1 MTTKRTNVIFAA
13 VGGALCVALILITA
27 ILSGSPTND
36 VFLQRP
42 STFFTD
48 GSGARAAYLVLEQV
62 LPQVEQWRLP
72 LSELASLP
80 ESTPS
85 TLIVMGPTGPLSTAE
100 AAALDGWIASGGQLI
115 LATDEPWR
123 VGVPRVFDDDDD
135 NGEFQD
141 YLERHGIDT
150 DSDADVEV
158 VDAVA
163 EAQVVTIGAGRIVHV
178 PNPYAFSNATLA
190 ETDNAVWLV
199 DQCAGWGGTVRFDEY
214 HHGFGQQR
222 SFTAIMAPFLVSPW
236 GLVCLQL
243 GLAGAVYLFGYK
255 RRFGRPVDPLPPER
269 TSPLETIEALGGLF
283 EAADAKRF
291 SARAIHQYLSI
302 QLSAVLRRPA
312 DLTDPAGRQHLAKRI
327 GVSEMDLKAYA
338 KGVEGIIAGRRS
350 SDAELIEIGRQAANI
365 GSLNH
370 GTSRRG
376 RSLAAR

>member
-1 MTTKRTNVIFAA
+1 MTTKRTNIIYAA
-13 VGGALCVALILITA
+13 VGTALCVALILIVA
-27 ILSGSPTND
+27 ILSSNPTSD
-36 VFLQRP
+36 TFRQRP

-48 GSGARAAYLVLEQV
+48 GSGARASYLVLEQV

-72 LSELASLP
+72 LSEMASLP

-85 TLIVMGPTGPLSTAE
+85 SLIVMGPTIPLSMAE

-123 VGVPRVFDDDDD
+123 VGVPRASDDDDD

-150 DSDADVEV
+150 DSDVEV

-178 PNPYAFSNATLA
+178 PDPYAFSNGTLA

-291 SARAIHQYLSI
+291 SARAIHQYLSAR
-302 QLSAVLRRPA
+302 LSGALRRPF
-312 DLTDPAGRQHLAKRI
+312 DLMDPAGRQRLAKRI
-327 GVSEMDLKAYA
+327 GVSETDLKAYA
-338 KGVEGIIAGRRS
+338 DGVDGIIAGRLI

-365 GSLNH
+365 RSLNH
-370 GTSRRG
+370 GTSRSG
-376 RSLAAR
+376 RSLAAG

>member
-13 VGGALCVALILITA
+13 VGAALCLPLILITA
-27 ILSGSPTND
+27 ILSGNPTND
-36 VFLQRP
+36 TFLQRP

-72 LSELASLP
+72 VSEMASLP

-85 TLIVMGPTGPLSTAE
+85 SLIVMGPTRPLSTAE

-141 YLERHGIDT
+141 YLERHGIDA
-150 DSDADVEV
+150 DSDAEVE
-158 VDAVA
+158 DAVA
-163 EAQVVTIGAGRIVHV
+163 EAQVVTVGAGRIVHV
-178 PNPYAFSNATLA
+178 PNPYAFSNAALA

-243 GLAGAVYLFGYK
+243 GLAGAVYIFGYK

-269 TSPLETIEALGGLF
+269 TSALETVEALGGLF
-283 EAADAKRF
+283 EVADARRF
-291 SARAIHQYLSI
+291 SARAIHQYLSAR
-302 QLSAVLRRPA
+302 LSGAMRRPF
-312 DLTDPAGRQHLAKRI
+312 DLMDPAVRQHLAKRI
-327 GVSEMDLKAYA
+327 GVCDTDLEAYA
-338 KGVEGIIAGRRS
+338 EGVEGIIAGRRN
-350 SDAELIEIGRQAANI
+350 SDADLVEIGRQAAKI

-370 GTSRRG
+370 GTSRSG
-376 RSLAAR
+376 RSLAAG

>member
-1 MTTKRTNVIFAA
+1 M
-13 VGGALCVALILITA
+13 TA
-27 ILSGSPTND
+27 I
-36 VFLQRP
+36 
-42 STFFTD
+42 
-48 GSGARAAYLVLEQV
+48 
-62 LPQVEQWRLP
+62 
-72 LSELASLP
+72 
-80 ESTPS
+80 
-85 TLIVMGPTGPLSTAE
+85 
-100 AAALDGWIASGGQLI
+100 
-115 LATDEPWR
+115 
-123 VGVPRVFDDDDD
+123 
-135 NGEFQD
+135 GEFQD
-141 YLERHGIDT
+141 YLERHRAPIRIRKSEFE
-150 DSDADVEV
+150 DS
-158 VDAVA
+158 VA
-163 EAQVVTIGAGRIVHV
+163 ASRVVTIGAGRIVHV
-178 PNPYAFSNATLA
+178 PDPHAFSNGTLA

-222 SFTAIMAPFLVSPW
+222 SFTAIMTPFLVSPW

-327 GVSEMDLKAYA
+327 GVSETDLKAYA
-338 KGVEGIIAGRRS
+338 NGVEGILAGRRN
-350 SDAELIEIGRQAANI
+350 SDAELIEIGRHAANI

-370 GTSRRG
+370 ETSRRG

>member
-1 MTTKRTNVIFAA
+1 MTTKRTNIIYAA
-13 VGGALCVALILITA
+13 VGTALCVALILIVA
-27 ILSGSPTND
+27 ILSSNPTSD
-36 VFLQRP
+36 TFRQRP

-48 GSGARAAYLVLEQV
+48 GSGARASYLVLEQV

-72 LSELASLP
+72 LSEMASLP

-85 TLIVMGPTGPLSTAE
+85 TLIVMQPSIPLSMGE
-100 AAALDGWIASGGQLI
+100 AAALDGWMTSGGQLI
-115 LATDEPWR
+115 LATDRPWM
-123 VGVPRVFDDDDD
+123 VAGPGGDLQ
-135 NGEFQD
+135 ED
-141 YLERHGIDT
+141 YLERHGIETDT
-150 DSDADVEV
+150 DTEVEFE
-158 VDAVA
+158 DSVA
-163 EAQVVTIGAGRIVHV
+163 ASQVVTIGAGRIVHV
-178 PNPYAFSNATLA
+178 PDPYAFSNGTLA

-283 EAADAKRF
+283 EASDAKRF
-291 SARAIHQYLSI
+291 SARAIHQYLSAR
-302 QLSAVLRRPA
+302 LSGALRRPF
-312 DLTDPAGRQHLAKRI
+312 DLMDPAGRQRLAKRI
-327 GVSEMDLKAYA
+327 GVSETDLKAYA
-338 KGVEGIIAGRRS
+338 DGVDGIIAGRLI

-365 GSLNH
+365 RSLNH
-370 GTSRRG
+370 GTSRSG
-376 RSLAAR
+376 RSLAAG